1 MANTNNLIISLLLLG
16 FVHLSWSR
24 NLNASDVREGDVRV
38 VTGQL
43 TAKIRKRR
51 STDDDY
57 DYTSNEA
64 AEAPGL
70 SINEIEE
77 FPNIEIPEIP
87 DGRSHG
93 ETIDEMFKAIN
104 PKLAEERPAASAAL
118 AGSRASQNN
127 DELFEMDMLLTAEQ
141 KQTLFD
147 NAGRLKKRK
156 ATTGKIL
163 GRYYW
168 PQGVLPYS
176 FMSNTFS
183 SSDKTQIYAAMREWE
198 SKTCLR
204 FKPYSKSLGRQ
215 LGHQNR
221 LMFRDGK
228 GCWSYV
234 GMIERGPQT
243 VSLGR
248 GCRIESVVTHELGH
262 AIGLHHEQN
271 RNDRDDHVIIHVGNI
286 DRSQLFNFD
295 KYKRSE
301 IDSHGYAY
309 DYTSI
314 MHYGKFYF
322 SNNGRITIQTK
333 DTSKQDIIGKAK
345 KLSSSDAGV
354 VQKMYKCTGT
364 VTTPKPTTRR
374 PITDCRDTGKYCSY
388 WKRMGQCEDNPGYM
402 IKYCTKT
409 CNKCTGTD
417 ACKDENKY
425 CGAWKKA
432 GFCKGTYEKYM
443 SKRCAKSCGTCGSA
457 WADMKDVWGTSMP
470 TDSAP
475 GSAPELTLL
484 TLAVFFQAAL
494 FR

>member
-147 NAGRLKKRK
+147 NAGRLKKR
-156 ATTGKIL
+156 AAISNT
-163 GRYYW
+163 RYYW

-183 SSDKTQIYAAMREWE
+183 SNDKTQIYAAMKEWQ

-204 FKPYSKSLGRQ
+204 FEPYSESLGGR

-221 LMFRDGK
+221 LMFRDGG
-228 GCWSYV
+228 GCSSYV
-234 GMIERGPQT
+234 GVIGRGPQPVT
-243 VSLGR
+243 LAR
-248 GCRIESVVTHELGH
+248 GCRIESIVSHELGH
-262 AIGLHHEQN
+262 AIGLHHEQC
-271 RNDRDDHVIIHVGNI
+271 RPDRDSYVTINERNVH
-286 DRSQLFNFD
+286 RSMLYNFD
-295 KYKRSE
+295 KYKTSE
-301 IDSHGYAY
+301 IDSRGYAY

-314 MHYGKFYF
+314 MHYGKTAF

-333 DTSKQDIIGKAK
+333 DRSKTDVIGKAK